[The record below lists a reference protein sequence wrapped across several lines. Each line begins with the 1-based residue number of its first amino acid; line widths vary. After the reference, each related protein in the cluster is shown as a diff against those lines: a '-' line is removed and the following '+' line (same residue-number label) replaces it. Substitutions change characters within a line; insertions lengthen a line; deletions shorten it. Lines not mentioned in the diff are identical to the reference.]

1 MGTLFENKKHIY
13 KEKKYCMET
22 TEEKILDYLIRNR
35 VSTTEVADCL
45 GKTGVIP
52 NLMPCNPGY
61 YKAARIVW
69 VYAYDESNW
78 PVHEQVQDIDE
89 DCVVFVDT
97 LNCNDRAIFGE
108 LVSKYILLYHQSR
121 AIVVNGKMRDAAQI
135 IRQNWPIW
143 CSGYTPVGC
152 FNRKPDREV
161 NAKWKEEH
169 FEKYDGAIAVCDDCG
184 VVVIP
189 KENITEDFLKK
200 LHHIEDQEDIWFDRL
215 DHYKESTFD
224 IVCKKKYLEDE
235 TYMEI
240 RNRINGR
247 Q

>member
-1 MGTLFENKKHIY
+1 MSEVLDSIV
-13 KEKKYCMET
+13 
-22 TEEKILDYLIRNR
+22 DYLVRNR

-45 GKTGVIP
+45 GKTGVISG
-52 NLMPCNPGY
+52 LLPCNQGY
-61 YKAARIVW
+61 YKAGGIQW

-78 PVHEQVQDIDE
+78 PVHEQIQNIKE
-89 DCVVFVDT
+89 DSIVFVDT
-97 LNCNDRAIFGE
+97 LNCGDRAIFGE

-121 AIVVNGKMRDAAQI
+121 AIVVNGKMRDAAAI
-135 IRQNWPIW
+135 IREKWPVW

-152 FNRKPDREV
+152 FNRKPENEIDL
-161 NAKWKEEH
+161 NWKTEH
-169 FEKYDGAIAVCDDCG
+169 LALYDGAIAVCDDCG

-189 KENITEDFLKK
+189 KDQITEEFLNK

-224 IVCKKKYLEDE
+224 IVCKKKYLQDNV
-235 TYMEI
+235 YMSI
-240 RNRINGR
+240 RNSINNN